1 MKNLL
6 RLSIVLLLATF
17 LPEFASAW
25 TAPRERLTY
34 NIMYKWGL
42 INKKPARLRWQHQ
55 VWVPQAFKSTLTAAS
70 APWADHIYHVRDT
83 LLGTID
89 TSTLMPSRYERI
101 AHEGGRF
108 SHDIL
113 DYSRSGNTTTAKAR
127 VWRKKRKSRWTTTSA
142 LHQAEGPTLDM
153 LSSFYFMRS
162 IDYAKMKAGN
172 PSLNIFSGKKKEFL
186 TIHYR
191 GLTDVK
197 LDKERFPAYHITFT
211 FTQEGGKS
219 VPTPWT
225 PGSPPARPVSPPAR
239 RKVARRKG
247 TRSLFGQYIRHT
259 ITIKDF

>member
-42 INKKPARLRWQHQ
+42 INKKAGEVALATSGVGSP
-55 VWVPQAFKSTLTAAS
+55 AFKSTLTAAS

-127 VWRKKRKSRWTTTSA
+127 VWRKKKKEPMDYDERT
-142 LHQAEGPTLDM
+142 HQAEGPTLDM

-162 IDYAKMKAGN
+162 IDYAKMKAGE
-172 PSLNIFSGKKKEFL
+172 SVRLNIFSGKKKEFL

-191 GLTDVK
+191 GRKTRQGAIPCLPHHLHLHPGRGESQFRRHGR
-197 LDKERFPAYHITFT
+197 LDLHRAGPY
-211 FTQEGGKS
+211 
-219 VPTPWT
+219 P
-225 PGSPPARPVSPPAR
+225 PPAR
-239 RKVARRKG
+239 REVARRKG

>member
-6 RLSIVLLLATF
+6 RLSIVLLLATL

-42 INKKPARLRWQHQ
+42 INKKAGEVALATSGVGSP
-55 VWVPQAFKSTLTAAS
+55 AFKSTLTAAS

-127 VWRKKRKSRWTTTSA
+127 ILWVCGRCLKIGNSYELTKSKRIIST
-142 LHQAEGPTLDM
+142 
-153 LSSFYFMRS
+153 
-162 IDYAKMKAGN
+162 
-172 PSLNIFSGKKKEFL
+172 
-186 TIHYR
+186 
-191 GLTDVK
+191 
-197 LDKERFPAYHITFT
+197 
-211 FTQEGGKS
+211 
-219 VPTPWT
+219 
-225 PGSPPARPVSPPAR
+225 
-239 RKVARRKG
+239 
-247 TRSLFGQYIRHT
+247 
-259 ITIKDF
+259 

>member
-6 RLSIVLLLATF
+6 HLSIVLLLATL

-42 INKKPARLRWQHQ
+42 INKKAGKVALATSGVGSP
-55 VWVPQAFKSTLTAAS
+55 AFKSTPTAAS

-127 VWRKKRKSRWTTTSA
+127 VWRKKKKEPMDYDERT
-142 LHQAEGPTLDM
+142 HQAEGPTLDM

-162 IDYAKMKAGN
+162 IDYAKMKAGE
-172 PSLNIFSGKKKEFL
+172 SVRLNIFSGKKKEFL

-211 FTQEGGKS
+211 FTQEGGKVS
-219 VPTPWT
+219 SDAMDAWIST
-225 PGSPPARPVSPPAR
+225 GPARIPLLLEGKLPVG
-239 RKVARRKG
+239 KVRALYSG
-247 TRSLFGQYIRHT
+247 NTSDIQ
-259 ITIKDF
+259 